1 MAYIG
6 NRILDE
12 GLNKFNVEATHIH
25 VCSAEPASFA
35 EVSSLS
41 LGNKASP
48 EISVSEDRE
57 NGGRQVRI
65 SAITDGGIT
74 STGTISHFAIIDNDN
89 SRLLATGSLD
99 SSKSVVIGDTWTCE
113 ELTIGI
119 PGAIE

>member
-1 MAYIG
+1 LAYIG

-12 GLNKFNVEATHIH
+12 GLNKFNAEATHIH

-65 SAITDGGIT
+65 SAITDGSIT
-74 STGTISHFAIIDNDN
+74 STGTISHFAIIDNNN

-99 SSKSVVIGDTWTCE
+99 SAKSVVIGDTWTWE